1 MTYPDI
7 RKWLLASQGGCKLF
21 QTGVMWLIS
30 SDNWADGTCAMLV
43 ITLGSIFGAK
53 NAKREGSGYRPLF
66 QPANAKIK
74 RFFFKSP
81 AGQFFCCVSSA
92 VMLVA
97 PEVGSSSSRAIT
109 DRKKTQPSWGLLT
122 SEHPRPASARCRHFL
137 DQPPAAST
145 NSSTWATR
153 GLRCAADVRFQS
165 CAAASVFAWA
175 ALWG

>member
-74 RFFFKSP
+74 RVFFNP
-81 AGQFFCCVSSA
+81 PEVSFSA
-92 VMLVA
+92 VCPRRWCLWLLKLAAA
-97 PEVGSSSSRAIT
+97 PVVQSQIE
-109 DRKKTQPSWGLLT
+109 KKTQPSWGLLT

-145 NSSTWATR
+145 NSSTWATG